1 MRGSW
6 DVAHDLVAVSE
17 RHLKEKERR
26 VKAHPYADEAAADDD
41 VL

>member
-26 VKAHPYADEAAADDD
+26 VKFIRTQSEAAADDD